1 LCHASPQPA
10 SGAVLRPQD
19 LKEAEQKPVD
29 LSPHAI
35 AGFSP
40 TGRQAPSH
48 ANLHCRSGEV
58 NMTTRIGI
66 AGITGRMG
74 RLLAEE
80 VAAAEADLTGG
91 TGRGGS
97 SSADVTRF
105 QDVAAMAAASDVV
118 IDFTN
123 AATAQATAAAMAAS
137 GKAWVLGTSGLSA
150 ADEAAVEQ
158 AAARIP
164 VVYAANF
171 SAGVNLVLALAERM
185 GAALPAEAYDAEI
198 VEMHHRQKVDA
209 PSGTAIGMGR
219 AVAKGRGV
227 RLDDV
232 IESGRHGHTGARKT
246 GAIGFAALRGG
257 QVVGE
262 HSLIFAAASE
272 HIVLTHRAFD
282 RRTFATG
289 AVRAA
294 LWAVSQSAGL
304 YSMMDVLGMR

>member
-1 LCHASPQPA
+1 
-10 SGAVLRPQD
+10 
-19 LKEAEQKPVD
+19 
-29 LSPHAI
+29 
-35 AGFSP
+35 
-40 TGRQAPSH
+40 
-48 ANLHCRSGEV
+48 
-58 NMTTRIGI
+58 MTTTIGI

-74 RLLAEE
+74 QLLAEE
-80 VAAAEADLTGG
+80 TQTAGAALSGG
-91 TGRGGS
+91 TSRTNP
-97 SSADVTRF
+97 DL
-105 QDVAAMAAASDVV
+105 AALAAKSDVI

-123 AATAQATAAAMAAS
+123 AATAQATATVMATS
-137 GKAWVLGTSGLSA
+137 GKAWILGTSGLSL
-150 ADEAAVEQ
+150 ADEAAVEVT
-158 AAARIP
+158 ARQIP
-164 VVYAANF
+164 VVYASNF

-185 GAALPAEAYDAEI
+185 GAALPADSYDAEI
-198 VEMHHRQKVDA
+198 VEMHHRHKVDA

-227 RLDDV
+227 KLEEV

-262 HSLIFAAASE
+262 HSLIFAAGSE

-294 LWAVSQSAGL
+294 LWVVNQPPGL
-304 YSMMDVLGMR
+304 YSMMDVLGMS

>member
-1 LCHASPQPA
+1 
-10 SGAVLRPQD
+10 
-19 LKEAEQKPVD
+19 
-29 LSPHAI
+29 
-35 AGFSP
+35 
-40 TGRQAPSH
+40 
-48 ANLHCRSGEV
+48 
-58 NMTTRIGI
+58 MTTTIGI

-74 RLLAEE
+74 KLLAEE
-80 VAAAEADLTGG
+80 VTAAGAALIGG
-91 TGRGGS
+91 TSR
-97 SSADVTRF
+97 ADP
-105 QDVAAMAAASDVV
+105 DLVALAAKSDAI

-123 AATAQATAAAMAAS
+123 AATAQSTALLMAAA
-137 GKAWVLGTSGLSA
+137 GKPWILGTSGLSQ

-158 AAARIP
+158 AAAKIP
-164 VVYAANF
+164 VVYASNF

-185 GAALPAEAYDAEI
+185 GAALPADAYDAEI

-209 PSGTAIGMGR
+209 PSGTAVGMGR

-227 RLDDV
+227 ALQDV
-232 IESGRHGHTGARKT
+232 TESGRNGHTGPRKT

-294 LWAVSQSAGL
+294 LWAVTQPPGL
-304 YSMMDVLGMR
+304 YSMMDVLGMA